1 MRNIQEEL
9 DAMQEQMIF
18 QIESFEWHERASE
31 NVHCL
36 HTCQG
41 RFIGQLGIVR
51 IAGMFCCW
59 EGKTFCPP
67 TQQK

>member
-1 MRNIQEEL
+1 MGNIQEEL

-18 QIESFEWHERASE
+18 HIESFEWHERASE

-41 RFIGQLGIVR
+41 RFIGPLRIVR

-59 EGKTFCPP
+59 EEEKNI
-67 TQQK
+67 